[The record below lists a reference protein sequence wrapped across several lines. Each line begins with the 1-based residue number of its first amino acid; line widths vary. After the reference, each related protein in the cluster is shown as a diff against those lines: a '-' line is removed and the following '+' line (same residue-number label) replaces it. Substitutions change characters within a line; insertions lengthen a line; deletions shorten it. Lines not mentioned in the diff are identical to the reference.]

1 MGLNQGAALGYLTLF
16 QQFTHLRRLGGCFF
30 NNGFLPLSSWIS
42 NRFLGRGRAGVD
54 VKWKMPLL
62 IKFGDASAAE
72 SVWWIELTFVNA
84 LRRFMS
90 VLGRHPLLNVPISVV
105 SSHSEQSSQTIAAAI
120 LLEDHVGFR
129 SVHFKA
135 YKAQRGVTSCVL
147 GSGEHASFMAFLA
160 EAD

>member
-1 MGLNQGAALGYLTLF
+1 M
-16 QQFTHLRRLGGCFF
+16 
-30 NNGFLPLSSWIS
+30 PLS
-42 NRFLGRGRAGVD
+42 
-54 VKWKMPLL
+54 
-62 IKFGDASAAE
+62 IKIGNASAAE

-90 VLGRHPLLNVPISVV
+90 VFGRHPLLDVPISVV

-135 YKAQRGVTSCVL
+135 YKGQKDQTSCMS
-147 GSGEHASFMAFLA
+147 GSGEYASFMAFLA
-160 EAD
+160 GAD